1 MKTFMLGWEFP
12 PLISGGLGT
21 ACYGLTKAMGKLGTD
36 IIFVLPKAGKSQYS
50 EHLTVF
56 DTESDLLTQLPEL
69 KNVKFFSIH
78 SHLRPYINPQT
89 FRAAGQSSHS
99 SMRFESLF
107 SAAPGFSDHYGGDLY
122 HQVMHYAD
130 RAGKIASTQQF
141 DIIHAHDWMTFP
153 AGAKI
158 AKMAGKPFVA
168 HVHSTEFDRS
178 GDNVNQGVYEIE
190 RAGMHAA
197 DRIIA
202 VSNFTRQKVINQYG
216 ISQEKIDVVYNGI
229 DLSEPVPQ
237 HICDGEKIE
246 KVVLFLGRV
255 TMQKGPDYFVNV
267 AKRVLDKRDNV
278 KFIIAGKGD
287 MTQRIINRSAELGI
301 GHKVLFAGFV
311 GGELVHRAY
320 QMADLFVMPSVSE
333 PFGIVPLEALR
344 HRVPVIISKQSGI
357 SEILTNALK
366 VDFWDIDEMANQI
379 ISVLK
384 YPALHYCL
392 SEYGRDEAT
401 RFTWDSAAACVHKV
415 YEKMLVS
422 A

>member
-21 ACYGLTKAMGKLGTD
+21 ACYGLTKAMGKFGTD
-36 IIFVLPKAGKSQYS
+36 IIFVLPKAGKSHYT

-56 DTESDLLTQLPEL
+56 DTESDLLSQLPEL
-69 KNVKFFSIH
+69 KNVKFFAIH
-78 SHLRPYINPQT
+78 SNLRPYANPMT
-89 FRAAGQSSHS
+89 FKADGQSLHS

-107 SAAPGFSDHYGGDLY
+107 STAPGFSDHYGGDLY
-122 HQVMHYAD
+122 NQVMHYAD
-130 RAGKIASTQQF
+130 RASKIALTQEF

-158 AKMAGKPFVA
+158 AQMAGKPFVA

-178 GDNVNQGVYEIE
+178 GDNVNQGVYDIE
-190 RAGMHAA
+190 RAGIHAA

-202 VSNFTRQKVINQYG
+202 VSNFTRQKVINHYG
-216 ISQEKIDVVYNGI
+216 VSPEKVDVVYNGI

-237 HICDGEKIE
+237 YVCGDEKIE

-267 AKRVLDKRDNV
+267 AKRVLDKMENV

-287 MTQRIINRSAELGI
+287 MTQRIITRAAELGI

-311 GGELVHRAY
+311 GGEMVHRAY

-333 PFGIVPLEALR
+333 PFGLVPLEALR

-392 SEYGRDEAT
+392 SEYGRGEVA
-401 RFTWDSAAACVHKV
+401 RFTWDEAAVRVQKV
-415 YEKMLVS
+415 
-422 A
+422 

>member
-36 IIFVLPKAGKSQYS
+36 IVFVLPKAGKTAYT

-56 DTESDLLTQLPEL
+56 DTESDLLAQFPEL
-69 KNVKFFSIH
+69 LNVKFFAIH
-78 SHLRPYINPQT
+78 SKLRPYVNPRT
-89 FRAAGQSSHS
+89 FEISGETSHS
-99 SMRFESLF
+99 STRFESLF
-107 SAAPGFSDHYGGDLY
+107 SAMPEFSDHYGDDLY
-122 HQVMHYAD
+122 RQVMHYAH

-141 DIIHAHDWMTFP
+141 DVIHAHDWMTFH
-153 AGAKI
+153 AGELISKTE
-158 AKMAGKPFVA
+158 GKPFVA

-178 GDNVNQGVYEIE
+178 GEHVNQDVYDIE

-197 DRIIA
+197 DRIIT
-202 VSNFTRQKVINQYG
+202 VSNFTRQKVINHYG
-216 ISQEKIDVVYNGI
+216 ISPEKIDVVYNGI

-237 HICDGEKIE
+237 HVCDNEKID

-267 AKRVLDKRDNV
+267 AKRVLDKMENV

-287 MTQRIINRSAELGI
+287 MTQRIITRAAELGI

-311 GGELVHRAY
+311 GGELVHKAY

-333 PFGIVPLEALR
+333 PFGLVPLEALR

-379 ISVLK
+379 ISVLR
-384 YPALHYCL
+384 YPALHHCL
-392 SEYGRDEAT
+392 SEYGRGEVA
-401 RFTWDSAAACVHKV
+401 RFTWDEAAVRVQKV
-415 YEKMLVS
+415 
-422 A
+422 